1 MVTCSQLF
9 LKAKLLRLVCQH
21 ERWECAAEKAI
32 EGFSVE
38 ESIRAPPL
46 MLQNVVAVTLPQE
59 ALLEPR
65 PSQKTESLHTEENV
79 LILHQI
85 LCPTP
90 SKPCSI

>member
-1 MVTCSQLF
+1 MVTRSQLF
-9 LKAKLLRLVCQH
+9 LKPKLLRLVCQH
-21 ERWECAAEKAI
+21 EECAAEKAI

-46 MLQNVVAVTLPQE
+46 MLQNAVAVTLPQE
-59 ALLEPR
+59 ARLEPR

-85 LCPTP
+85 LCPAP